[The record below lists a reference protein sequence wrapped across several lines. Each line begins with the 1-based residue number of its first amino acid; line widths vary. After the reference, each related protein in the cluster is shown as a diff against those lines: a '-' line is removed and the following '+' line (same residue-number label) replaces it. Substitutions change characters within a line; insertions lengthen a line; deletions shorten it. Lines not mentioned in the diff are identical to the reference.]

1 MVEFKSGLRSDAEVL
16 EYLKGVALTELEL
29 RPEQVANIRPET
41 IIVEGLQLDSLKQ
54 VILLANLE
62 ENFGFE
68 LTLEDRQQ
76 LLGLT
81 TVSDLIQ
88 FIQFIQNRVPS

>member
-68 LTLEDRQQ
+68 MTLEDRQQ
-76 LLGLT
+76 LLALT

-88 FIQFIQNRVPS
+88 FIQNRVPS